1 MLISE
6 KVQIRGGNTRGL
18 PTQSTTASGHKFGDR
33 GYDNDLTHSQKDA
46 VG

>member
-6 KVQIRGGNTRGL
+6 KVQIRGGNSRGL
-18 PTQSTTASGHKFGDR
+18 PTQSTTASGHKFG
-33 GYDNDLTHSQKDA
+33 YDNDLTRSQKYA